1 MDNFCQFRQLNSST
15 RKALHFSN
23 IAKNWQTVAKIGD
36 FANFAKIAYV
46 HPSGVNT
53 NLTKLA
59 KDRQNR

>member
-1 MDNFCQFRQLNSST
+1 MDNFCQFGQINSSV

-36 FANFAKIAYV
+36 FANFAKIANA

-53 NLTKLA
+53 NG
-59 KDRQNR
+59 